1 MGEGED
7 KVVTV
12 PGDHAVVALFNGRGL
27 SMTGVDQLVLQGGDG
42 LDSLLLKGLQA
53 SVESFL
59 QVKAYCVVTA
69 PQERASSNQTGWS
82 LHLKNGPHQTKLC
95 GHCTSRTGL
104 IKPNH
109 CQVIC
114 MENTRQILPQ
124 LERSRGETAS

>member
-7 KVVTV
+7 KVVNV

-27 SMTGVDQLVLQGGDG
+27 GVAGVDELVLQGGDG

-69 PQERASSNQTGWS
+69 PQQRASSNQTGWS
-82 LHLKNGPHQTKLC
+82 LHLKNGPHQTKSLLRNMRGKYSC
-95 GHCTSRTGL
+95 
-104 IKPNH
+104 
-109 CQVIC
+109 
-114 MENTRQILPQ
+114 QILPH